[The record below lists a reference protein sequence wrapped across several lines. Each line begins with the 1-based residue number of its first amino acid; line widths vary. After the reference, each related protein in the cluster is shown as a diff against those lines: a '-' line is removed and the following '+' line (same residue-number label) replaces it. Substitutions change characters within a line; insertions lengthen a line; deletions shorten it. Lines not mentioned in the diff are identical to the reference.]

1 MRYRTI
7 CVVLVA
13 AVLGSTV
20 AHAETETDRLR
31 EALRSATGQLR
42 ALEDQ
47 RTAMQAK
54 LAEADREKANLKL
67 QVDSQKARAAQAEK
81 DYRQA
86 VEDFNARLDERNQ
99 ALEKWK
105 GAYEEAATVART
117 KDAERAKFES
127 ESKTCTANYKVST
140 AKNALLTKVGRELMA
155 RYEAITIGDMMAAK
169 EPVLA
174 LRRVEIQ
181 NLLQDYGDKIIEQK
195 VQP

>member
-105 GAYEEAATVART
+105 GAYEEAANRRHDGGERTGSRPPSRRNPKSVAG
-117 KDAERAKFES
+117 
-127 ESKTCTANYKVST
+127 
-140 AKNALLTKVGRELMA
+140 L
-155 RYEAITIGDMMAAK
+155 
-169 EPVLA
+169 
-174 LRRVEIQ
+174 
-181 NLLQDYGDKIIEQK
+181 
-195 VQP
+195 